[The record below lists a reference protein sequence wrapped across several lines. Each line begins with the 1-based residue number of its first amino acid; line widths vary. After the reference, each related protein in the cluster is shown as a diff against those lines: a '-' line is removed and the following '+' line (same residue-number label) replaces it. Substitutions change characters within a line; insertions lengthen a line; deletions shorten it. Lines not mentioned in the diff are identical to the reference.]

1 MTYGC
6 PGVRAG
12 TLTPIRSGDALAR
25 SLDPRPRAPRRERR
39 SFSPISHDLFGLKR
53 KWG

>member
-12 TLTPIRSGDALAR
+12 TLTPIWFSGAPLALAR
-25 SLDPRPRAPRRERR
+25 TPARRRVAR
-39 SFSPISHDLFGLKR
+39 SGALA
-53 KWG
+53 

>member
-12 TLTPIRSGDALAR
+12 TLTPIWFSGALAIAF
-25 SLDPRPRAPRRERR
+25 DPGRGRPARGRR
-39 SFSPISHDLFGLKR
+39 SFSLISHDLFGLKR